1 MPAAEI
7 DVTEHLVRG
16 LLVEQHPDLAGLP
29 LAPVANGWDNAI
41 FRLGDRLC
49 VRLPRREMAAAL
61 VGNEQRW
68 LGGLAPRL
76 PIPVPAPIREG
87 RPAGDYPWSWSICPW
102 FDGEVA
108 AEVALLDPVA
118 EARRLGEFLA
128 ALHQAA
134 PSEVPANPFFRGGP
148 VAALTDRFR
157 SNLEQLDDGSLR
169 EAALRRWQE
178 LAPFEEWDGPPL
190 WVHGD
195 LHTANVVVERGM
207 VVAVIDFGDIAAGD
221 PSVDLAIAWML
232 FEGDARDEFRRVAG
246 TDVGIDDAM
255 WRRAEA
261 WALHFGVLYLIHSA
275 DNPRFTRMGGRLL
288 GALLG

>member
-16 LLVEQHPDLAGLP
+16 LLVEQHPDLADLP
-29 LAPVANGWDNAI
+29 LTLVANGWDNAI
-41 FRLGDRLC
+41 FRLGDELC
-49 VRLPRREMAAAL
+49 VRVPRRAMAAAL
-61 VGNEQRW
+61 VVNEQRW
-68 LGGLAPRL
+68 LGALAPRL
-76 PIPVPAPIREG
+76 PIPVPAPSRVGKPMGE
-87 RPAGDYPWSWSICPW
+87 YPWSWSICPW

-108 AEVALLDPVA
+108 AEAALADPVA
-118 EARRLGEFLA
+118 EATRLGEFLT

-134 PSEVPANPFFRGGP
+134 PSDVPANPFLRGGP
-148 VAALTDRFR
+148 VTALDDRFR
-157 SNLEQLDDGSLR
+157 SNLEQLDDASLR
-169 EAALRRWQE
+169 EAAIRRWQE
-178 LAPFEEWDGPPL
+178 LTPFEEWDGPPL

-195 LHTANVVVERGM
+195 LHTANVLVERGT
-207 VVAVIDFGDIAAGD
+207 VAAVIDFGDIAAGD

-246 TDVGIDDAM
+246 TDVAVDDAM

-275 DNPRFTRMGGRLL
+275 DNPRFTRMGDRLL